1 MTRQEILDQLT
12 DIFQDIL
19 DVADLE
25 VTDSL
30 KADDVDEWDS
40 LSHIQLIV
48 AIEKHWKIKFNARE
62 IMTWQNVG
70 QMVDTIVQRI
80 G

>member
-12 DIFQDIL
+12 DIFKDIL
-19 DVADLE
+19 DVDDLE